1 MKKLMEQIIKFGFV
15 GFLCFFI
22 DYGVMV
28 FLTEVFRIDY
38 LVSSGISF
46 TVSVIV
52 NYILSITFVFETD
65 KDKNKLKEF
74 VVFVFLS
81 VIGLGINEACMWLA
95 VEAAGIYYMISKI
108 GATAVV
114 MVYNDVLFRN
124 IYSFP
129 LPKEKISFGAGI
141 GKEYPFRK
149 FACPCLW
156 LARQI
161 LCIDATNDTSS
172 PGCAKSL
179 HGIYTNMT
187 TLNHAHLRNYFA
199 CSE

>member
-28 FLTEVFRIDY
+28 FLTEVFQIDY

-114 MVYNDVLFRN
+114 MVYNFVTRKIF
-124 IYSFP
+124 I
-129 LPKEKISFGAGI
+129 EK
-141 GKEYPFRK
+141 
-149 FACPCLW
+149 
-156 LARQI
+156 
-161 LCIDATNDTSS
+161 N
-172 PGCAKSL
+172 KSIICR
-179 HGIYTNMT
+179 G
-187 TLNHAHLRNYFA
+187 
-199 CSE
+199 